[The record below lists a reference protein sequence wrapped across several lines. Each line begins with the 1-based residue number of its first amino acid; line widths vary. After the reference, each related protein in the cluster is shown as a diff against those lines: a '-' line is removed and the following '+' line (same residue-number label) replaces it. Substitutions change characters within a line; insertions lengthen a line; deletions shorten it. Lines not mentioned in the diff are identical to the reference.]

1 MTQCICLE
9 IMCTW
14 YGLYFCSCSVVK
26 DLMGC
31 IIQELCHQHDLQ
43 KLANHLKEAVNTGHS
58 TSAPYR
64 LRVTAPDKYVHV
76 QTKSKLFKSNGTLT
90 QEPDFIMATHSII
103 G

>member
-1 MTQCICLE
+1 LFISFSLFFFFVGQ
-9 IMCTW
+9 
-14 YGLYFCSCSVVK
+14 

-43 KLANHLKEAVNTGHS
+43 KLSNHLKEAVNTGHS

-76 QTKSKLFKSNGTLT
+76 QTKSKLFKSNGTIP